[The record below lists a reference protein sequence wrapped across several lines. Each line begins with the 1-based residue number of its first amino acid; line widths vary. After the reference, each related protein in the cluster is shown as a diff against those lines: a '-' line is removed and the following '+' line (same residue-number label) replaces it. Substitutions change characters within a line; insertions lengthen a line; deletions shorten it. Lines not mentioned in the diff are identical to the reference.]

1 MKQIDISIAGM
12 SCAACVNRVEK
23 VISKDKTVISVS
35 VSLATNRAMIIVND
49 DTDVESIFE
58 AIRKAGFT
66 PSLDDII
73 DNSKGRKLFRRFLIT
88 LPFSVIVFILSMG
101 SMIIDFN
108 VPYSG
113 YIQFVLS
120 AVVLFYGGYPF
131 YVPAFKKPLSS
142 GMNSLV
148 TLGTFTAFIYSTVLL
163 LLGRSHHEL
172 YFESS
177 AIIITFL
184 LLGRSLEDRA
194 KRDVSKEINS
204 LISLSPK
211 KATVIID
218 GDQVEKNISDIGI
231 NDIIILKA
239 GDTVP
244 TDGEIINGHIVIDE
258 SLLTGESKPIKK
270 EFSHKIYT
278 GTMVLNGSA
287 TYQSLKLGKDT
298 VLAAITKSVL
308 EASMHKASIE
318 RLADKISSIFTP
330 VVLSIA
336 TVTFIFWFISTGSIP
351 VSIIPFVSIL
361 VIACPCALGLAIP
374 TAIIATVGRA
384 AKEGVL
390 IRNGEILERARDIN
404 VVVFDKT
411 GTLTDGKF
419 EVRSFDIYNSFDEE
433 KVRSLLQL
441 VESKSEHFIARSIVS
456 YLEVGSSLDEN
467 NNIDVENNRDN
478 RIVGEKSVVL
488 DKNRLDVED
497 YENIAGQ
504 GVKAIV
510 IGEEI
515 LIGNELL
522 LLNNNIDISE
532 LDASDSETDDTTVYI
547 AIGNKLAGRMLLGD
561 RLRDNAV
568 ELINGL
574 KALSIEPVIL
584 SGDNHNSVKKVADIL
599 GVERFY
605 NSVSPHDKFTIISEF
620 QEEGRKVA
628 MVGDGINDSIAL
640 SKADIGLSL
649 GSATDIA
656 INSSDIMIIRNE
668 LIKILF
674 TVRVAKR
681 SAVIIREN
689 LFLAFIYNV
698 IAIPVA
704 AGVLYPITGM
714 MLNPAIAGIV
724 MAASSITV
732 ISNSLRLKLFK

>member
-35 VSLATNRAMIIVND
+35 VSLATNRAMIVVND
-49 DTDVESIFE
+49 DTDVEAIFE
-58 AIRKAGFT
+58 SIRKAGFT
-66 PSLDDII
+66 PSLDDIV
-73 DNSKGRKLFRRFLIT
+73 DSSKGRKLFRRFLIT
-88 LPFSVIVFILSMG
+88 LPFSIIVFILSMG

-113 YIQFVLS
+113 YIQLILS

-131 YVPAFKKPLSS
+131 YIPAFKKPLSS

-204 LISLSPK
+204 LINLSPK
-211 KATVIID
+211 KATVIVD
-218 GDQVEKNISDIGI
+218 GEQVERSISDIDI

-244 TDGEIINGHIVIDE
+244 TDGEIINGHLVIDE

-270 EFSHKIYT
+270 EFSDKIYT
-278 GTMVLNGSA
+278 GTIVVNGSS
-287 TYQSLKLGKDT
+287 TYKSLKLGKDT
-298 VLAAITKSVL
+298 VLASITKSVL

-336 TVTFIFWFISTGSIP
+336 VLTFVFWFISTGSINA
-351 VSIIPFVSIL
+351 SIIPFVSIL

-384 AKEGVL
+384 AKDGVL
-390 IRNGEILERARDIN
+390 IRNGEILERAKDIDT
-404 VVVFDKT
+404 VVFDKT

-419 EVRSFDIYNSFDEE
+419 EVRSFDIYNGFEE
-433 KVRSLLQL
+433 KKIRLLLLL
-441 VESKSEHFIARSIVS
+441 VENKSEHFIARSIVS
-456 YLEVGSSLDEN
+456 YLNVDSLLNKSSAVEVEH
-467 NNIDVENNRDN
+467 
-478 RIVGEKSVVL
+478 
-488 DKNRLDVED
+488 

-504 GVKAIV
+504 GVMATV
-510 IGEEI
+510 MGEEI

-522 LLNNNIDISE
+522 LLNHDVDISV
-532 LDASDSETDDTTVYI
+532 LDTGDSYTDDTTVYI
-547 AIGNKLAGRMLLGD
+547 TVDNKLAGRMLLGD

-568 ELINGL
+568 DLINGL
-574 KALSIEPVIL
+574 KELSIEAVIL
-584 SGDNHNSVKKVADIL
+584 SGDNHNSVKKIADSLCINN
-599 GVERFY
+599 Y
-605 NSVSPHDKFTIISEF
+605 YHSVSPHDKFTIISNF
-620 QEEGRKVA
+620 QETGKKVA

-689 LFLAFIYNV
+689 LFLAFIYNI

-704 AGVLYPITGM
+704 AGVLYPITGT

-724 MAASSITV
+724 MALSSITV

>member
-1 MKQIDISIAGM
+1 MKQIDISVAGM

-23 VISKDKTVISVS
+23 VISKDKSVISVS

-66 PSLDDII
+66 PSLEDII
-73 DNSKGRKLFRRFLIT
+73 DNSKGRKLFRRFIVT
-88 LPFSVIVFILSMG
+88 LPFSIIVFILSMG
-101 SMIIDFN
+101 SMIIDFT

-113 YIQFVLS
+113 YIQLILS

-211 KATVIID
+211 QATVIID
-218 GDQVEKNISDIGI
+218 GAQVEKSISDIGVD
-231 NDIIILKA
+231 DIIILKA

-244 TDGEIINGHIVIDE
+244 TDGEIINGHLVIDE

-270 EFSHKIYT
+270 EFSDKIYT
-278 GTMVLNGSA
+278 GTIVVNGSA
-287 TYQSLKLGKDT
+287 TYKSLKLGKDT
-298 VLAAITKSVL
+298 VLASITKSVL

-330 VVLSIA
+330 TVLSIA
-336 TVTFIFWFISTGSIP
+336 VITFIFWFISTGSFAL
-351 VSIIPFVSIL
+351 SIIPFVSIL

-419 EVRSFDIYNSFDEE
+419 EVRSFDIYNGFDEQ

-456 YLEVGSSLDEN
+456 YLEVDSSLGKDSTV
-467 NNIDVENNRDN
+467 DVEH
-478 RIVGEKSVVL
+478 
-488 DKNRLDVED
+488 
-497 YENIAGQ
+497 YENVAGQ
-504 GVKAIV
+504 GVMATV
-510 IGEEI
+510 MSDEI

-522 LLNNNIDISE
+522 LVNNDVDMSV
-532 LDASDSETDDTTVYI
+532 LGTSDNDTDDTTVYI
-547 AIGNKLAGRMLLGD
+547 AVDNKLAGRILLGD
-561 RLRDNAV
+561 RLRDNAL
-568 ELINGL
+568 ELIDGL
-574 KALSIEPVIL
+574 KALSIEPIIL

-704 AGVLYPITGM
+704 AGALYPITGM

>member
-1 MKQIDISIAGM
+1 MKQIDITVAGM

-49 DTDVESIFE
+49 DTDVEAIFE

-73 DNSKGRKLFRRFLIT
+73 DNSKGRKLFRRFIVT

-101 SMIIDFN
+101 SMMIDFN

-113 YIQFVLS
+113 YIQFILS

-131 YVPAFKKPLSS
+131 YIPAFKKPLSS

-163 LLGRSHHEL
+163 ILGRSHHEL

-211 KATVIID
+211 RATVIID
-218 GDQVEKNISDIGI
+218 GEQVEKSISDIGVD
-231 NDIIILKA
+231 DIIILKA

-244 TDGEIINGHIVIDE
+244 TDGEIINGHLVIDE

-270 EFSHKIYT
+270 DFSDKIYT
-278 GTMVLNGSA
+278 GTVVVNGSA
-287 TYQSLKLGKDT
+287 TYKSLKLGKDT
-298 VLAAITKSVL
+298 VLASITKSVL

-330 VVLSIA
+330 AVLTIA
-336 TVTFIFWFISTGSIP
+336 IVTFIFWFISTGSIP

-390 IRNGEILERARDIN
+390 IRNGEILERAKDIN

-419 EVRSFDIYNSFDEE
+419 EVRSFDIYNSFDEQ

-441 VESKSEHFIARSIVS
+441 VESKSEHFIARSVVS
-456 YLEVGSSLDEN
+456 YLEVDSRLDN
-467 NNIDVENNRDN
+467 DKNIDVEQ
-478 RIVGEKSVVL
+478 
-488 DKNRLDVED
+488 

-504 GVKAIV
+504 GVMATV
-510 IGEEI
+510 MGEEI

-522 LLNNNIDISE
+522 LHNNDIDVSM
-532 LDASDSETDDTTVYI
+532 LGTSDNDTDDTTVYI
-547 AIGNKLAGRMLLGD
+547 AIGNKLAGRILLGD

-568 ELINGL
+568 ELIDGL

-599 GVERFY
+599 SVERFY